1 MLYFWKRDKKMK
13 KILILISAGLILF
26 ITILSCEKDDIC
38 PPEVLTTPHLIITF
52 HDIINREERKAVPS
66 LRIIGEDNN
75 TRVNTF
81 EDRVSAGLDSIALP
95 LKVYS
100 TTSSFIFISNSASE
114 DDIETGNVDIVIF
127 NYDNTEDFISRGCG
141 YANTYENLVG
151 TFEEGS
157 DGERWIISLD
167 VENSTVDNQNAAH
180 VKIYH

>member
-1 MLYFWKRDKKMK
+1 M
-13 KILILISAGLILF
+13 ILTVF
-26 ITILSCEKDDIC
+26 ITMLSCEKDDIC

-52 HDIINREERKAVPS
+52 HDIVDREERKAVPS
-66 LRIIGEDNN
+66 LRVVGVDNDSV
-75 TRVNTF
+75 VNTF

-100 TTSSFIFISNSASE
+100 PSTGFIFISNSASE
-114 DDIETGNVDIVIF
+114 EDIETGNIDIVTF
-127 NYDNTEDFISRGCG
+127 NYDNTEVFISRGCG
-141 YANTYENLVG
+141 YANNYENLVG

-167 VENSTVDNQNAAH
+167 IENPTVDNQNAAH